1 MVGMY
6 SATQVEWELTLKIN
20 LNVFSQDLV
29 YSVDIFN
36 GFDAVGAG
44 FYVHEGVD
52 EGCGGEEAD
61 RYVALI
67 RQAGEIGWGR
77 DVGWNL
83 DGSL

>member
-6 SATQVEWELTLKIN
+6 SATQIERELTLKIN

-44 FYVHEGVD
+44 FYVYEGVD

-61 RYVALI
+61 
-67 RQAGEIGWGR
+67 G
-77 DVGWNL
+77 
-83 DGSL
+83 